1 MIYEVRP
8 SSAVEVRPLLD
19 ESLWVVGPPGSDL
32 SPDRPVRFADVHE
45 QVRIQANPTHAM
57 RNMLERVAAEQKIRL
72 TVAVET
78 NSMDVQQRLA
88 AAGVGFTVLPSIA
101 VAEDIARGRLT
112 GAPLLDAG
120 LRRRL
125 LMALPGTR
133 RLGHAVRGVAELL
146 VDEMRRS
153 VESGA
158 WPSATWLAEPLGP
171 SRWPGSASAGHAGG
185 HDRITE
191 LYSSAGAI
199 SAHDGCTRSPPTR

>member
-1 MIYEVRP
+1 M
-8 SSAVEVRPLLD
+8 
-19 ESLWVVGPPGSDL
+19 
-32 SPDRPVRFADVHE
+32 
-45 QVRIQANPTHAM
+45 
-57 RNMLERVAAEQKIRL
+57 ERVAAEHKIWL

-78 NSMDVQQRLA
+78 NSMDVQQRLV

-101 VAEDIARGRLT
+101 VAEDVARGRLT
-112 GAPLLDAG
+112 GAPLMDAG

-158 WPSATWLAEPLGP
+158 WPSATWLAETRSGSPRVMPGLDRSVLVACRLLTCRRVIGR
-171 SRWPGSASAGHAGG
+171 SENSIRQTAASVFMIVLKDGSAASTDFAAGT
-185 HDRITE
+185 DDQR
-191 LYSSAGAI
+191 SSPC
-199 SAHDGCTRSPPTR
+199 SRFVV